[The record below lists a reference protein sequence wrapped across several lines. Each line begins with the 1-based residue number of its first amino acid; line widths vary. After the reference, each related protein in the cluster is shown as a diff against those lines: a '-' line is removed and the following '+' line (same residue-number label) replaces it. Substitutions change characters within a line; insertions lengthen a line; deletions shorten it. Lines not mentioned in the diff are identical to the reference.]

1 MPNILTYPTRNANAS
16 ANSKDPSKVFDG
28 NNFDVNPCLQDRY
41 YSENRSGADE
51 RSSVEFDFEDGWM
64 TNDPY
69 FADDYGLPIQPF
81 TEDDLRFLRDF
92 ILSSAMYVEQLESL
106 LCDTSDDFWEA
117 REHAYRI
124 ITALLIRHYEYEL
137 DG

>member
-51 RSSVEFDFEDGWM
+51 RSSRGTAARASRVMRG
-64 TNDPY
+64 
-69 FADDYGLPIQPF
+69 
-81 TEDDLRFLRDF
+81 
-92 ILSSAMYVEQLESL
+92 SA
-106 LCDTSDDFWEA
+106 
-117 REHAYRI
+117 RI
-124 ITALLIRHYEYEL
+124 PL
-137 DG
+137 

>member
-16 ANSKDPSKVFDG
+16 CNP
-28 NNFDVNPCLQDRY
+28 DVNNLEENLYLYDRY
-41 YSENRSGADE
+41 YAENRSCSDE
-51 RSSVEFDFEDGWM
+51 RSSAEFDFEDGWM
-64 TNDPY
+64 TDNPEY
-69 FADDYGLPIQPF
+69 ADNYGLPIEPF

-92 ILSSAMYVEQLESL
+92 ILSSAMYVEQLEGL

>member
-1 MPNILTYPTRNANAS
+1 M
-16 ANSKDPSKVFDG
+16 DD
-28 NNFDVNPCLQDRY
+28 
-41 YSENRSGADE
+41 
-51 RSSVEFDFEDGWM
+51 RSSVDDRSSTPRNASFNGNNEIDELSFWDFDDER
-64 TNDPY
+64 
-69 FADDYGLPIQPF
+69 FAEGFLLGDDTYPITPF

-92 ILSSAMYVEQLESL
+92 ILSSAMYVEQLESM